1 MACSHPGKV
10 KAELYIPNMP
20 MVQEDLTGAVAFA
33 KAEIRR
39 LLQGQVTVA
48 ELAMTGGLWRIT
60 GKQVPSPAWIL

>member
-1 MACSHPGKV
+1 MICSHSDKV
-10 KAELYIPNMP
+10 NDELYILNMP
-20 MVQEDLTGAVAFA
+20 VVQEDLTGAVAFA

-60 GKQVPSPAWIL
+60 GKQVPFTAWIV